1 MTTSTFHLTPELPA
15 WLWTLP
21 PGTLLDVLDADG
33 RKFRRPHSVS
43 DYYLIQQ
50 RETALH
56 LIVEAPAGQPAN
68 AAQFLQ
74 RCTPAGLAE
83 AWGGAFDETVAWGG
97 VEGADELIG
106 PLAVGRFA
114 VLPLLLAEFVNTFR
128 HWVAFPEQL
137 RTAVQ
142 TAEPGFPLP
151 TLTTDKEN

>member
-1 MTTSTFHLTPELPA
+1 MTTSTFHPTPELPA

-21 PGTLLDVLDADG
+21 SATLLDVLDADG
-33 RKFRRPHSVS
+33 RKFRRPHSMS
-43 DYYLIQQ
+43 DYYLLQQ

-56 LIVEAPAGQPAN
+56 LIVEAPAGQPATT
-68 AAQFLQ
+68 AQFLH
-74 RCTPAGLAE
+74 RCTPAGLAQ

-114 VLPLLLAEFVNTFR
+114 VLPLLLAEFTNTFR
-128 HWVAFPEQL
+128 HWSRFPEQL

-142 TAEPGFPLP
+142 TAEPDFAPD
-151 TLTTDKEN
+151 TTTDKEN